1 MSNIMIFSAYFCCSN
16 QWIVFRSAGGALG
29 FCPDDG
35 SGKKEVYVVENM
47 DLKPVDDS
55 AGGKLFGGDSYV
67 IKYTYEEGGIEKH
80 IIYFWQAS
88 GLEFSKCLLER
99 KLIPE

>member
-1 MSNIMIFSAYFCCSN
+1 M
-16 QWIVFRSAGGALG
+16 
-29 FCPDDG
+29 
-35 SGKKEVYVVENM
+35 ENM

-80 IIYFWQAS
+80 IIYFWQVRWK
-88 GLEFSKCLLER
+88 EN
-99 KLIPE
+99 

>member
-1 MSNIMIFSAYFCCSN
+1 M
-16 QWIVFRSAGGALG
+16 
-29 FCPDDG
+29 
-35 SGKKEVYVVENM
+35 ENM

-88 GLEFSKCLLER
+88 GLEFSKYLFLER
-99 KLIPE
+99 KSIPEEEHLNNCTLLLK